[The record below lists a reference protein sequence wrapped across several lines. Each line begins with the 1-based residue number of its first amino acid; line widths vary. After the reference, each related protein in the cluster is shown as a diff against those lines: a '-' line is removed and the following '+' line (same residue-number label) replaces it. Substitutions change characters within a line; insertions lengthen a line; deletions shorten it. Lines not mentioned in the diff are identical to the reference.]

1 MNNLEKLK
9 ELEYIK
15 TPNSNLEQ
23 YFTQPEVAL
32 KFLSKFDLKDKVI
45 ADLGCGN
52 GILGLIALLVGA
64 KKVYFFDIDKDAL
77 TIAERNYNKLNSNS
91 ELGNA
96 LFSNKDISLIKK
108 SEFLDIDVCVL
119 NPPFGT
125 TDVNKKLDVVFLK
138 KAIKLSNKFISM
150 HKTASKSFIEQTI
163 QDEGFQII
171 YNEDFLFS
179 IPKTY
184 SHHTQGVVD
193 VEVTLFIAEKQ

>member
-1 MNNLEKLK
+1 MRKLTTFGII
-9 ELEYIK
+9 LFVIILVATGLYFF
-15 TPNSNLEQ
+15 TPNST
-23 YFTQPEVAL
+23 FST
-32 KFLSKFDLKDKVI
+32 SSI
-45 ADLGCGN
+45 
-52 GILGLIALLVGA
+52 
-64 KKVYFFDIDKDAL
+64 
-77 TIAERNYNKLNSNS
+77 YNKLNSNS